1 MGDGLAILILIA
13 ALQDNYLP
21 SIWIQTNNVLS
32 KCKSFILTLLK
43 PFTLT
48 YAFLFFFFWSTDR
61 NYIKGDVDLKSKKN
75 NSICKPFDVKKL
87 KKIGRQYKATLN
99 DVVLALTSISLK

>member
-1 MGDGLAILILIA
+1 MQIVH
-13 ALQDNYLP
+13 
-21 SIWIQTNNVLS
+21 TH
-32 KCKSFILTLLK
+32 FIETVHSYICV
-43 PFTLT
+43 FI
-48 YAFLFFFFWSTDR
+48 FLFWSTDH
-61 NYIKGDVDLKSKKN
+61 NYIKGNVDLKSKKN